1 MYYLPRLIGLLL
13 ITIIPGVNFIAPFLW
28 LLFGAWMMTVQYTDF
43 GADNNNVRFR
53 ELRERL
59 SDERMTSLSFGI
71 IVYLM
76 IAIPLLN
83 LVVMPAAV
91 AGGTV
96 FWVER
101 LKG

>member
-1 MYYLPRLIGLLL
+1 MWLI
-13 ITIIPGVNFIAPFLW
+13 FS
-28 LLFGAWMMTVQYTDF
+28 AWMMAVQYTDF
-43 GADNNNVRFR
+43 GADNNNVSFK

-59 SDERMTSLSFGI
+59 SEERMSSLSFGV
-71 IVYLM
+71 IVYFM